1 LETIPGLLTSL
12 KTQSPF
18 VTKVCTS
25 SEEAPG
31 FENVPDVDG
40 SEDPFGAS
48 TATPEAECSQNTPQ
62 TRRPLATPGAIV
74 AEEDSEVIVTP
85 SVPGGSNSGAEV
97 CVDDYE
103 DVLGVADCDEDE
115 GDGEDDVDGLHDD
128 GLLLETVLE
137 DEDGSGVPL
146 AGLCL
151 FMQLHL
157 KPKTKERFYSTLILL
172 VVLNIEIS
180 LWI

>member
-1 LETIPGLLTSL
+1 MW
-12 KTQSPF
+12 
-18 VTKVCTS
+18 TS

-31 FENVPDVDG
+31 FENVPDIDG
-40 SEDPFGAS
+40 SEDPFGS
-48 TATPEAECSQNTPQ
+48 VATPEAECSEDSPQ

-115 GDGEDDVDGLHDD
+115 GDGVDNVDGLHGD

-137 DEDGSGVPL
+137 DEDGTGVPL
-146 AGLCL
+146 TGLCL
-151 FMQLHL
+151 FMRLDQ
-157 KPKTKERFYSTLILL
+157 KTKTKQTQFLCS
-172 VVLNIEIS
+172 LNAIWCS
-180 LWI
+180 